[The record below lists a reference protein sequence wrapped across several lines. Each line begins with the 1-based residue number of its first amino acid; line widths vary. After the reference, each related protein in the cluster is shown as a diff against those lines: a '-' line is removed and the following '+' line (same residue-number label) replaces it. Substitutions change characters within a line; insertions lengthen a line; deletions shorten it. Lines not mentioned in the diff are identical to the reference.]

1 MKTKQPDSGKQSISS
16 SIMDTTNSVTCEADS
31 PQAIH
36 RAIVC
41 AVHETSSSPKKLYA
55 ILAPKQALRAVCEK
69 WAVTSN
75 DIRKFSKCLCDEDP
89 VYICVP
95 SSDNDD
101 DHLPLE
107 DFTIWYME
115 SCNIACTFEIQL
127 A

>member
-1 MKTKQPDSGKQSISS
+1 MEIGQPDSDKQSMSS
-16 SIMDTTNSVTCEADS
+16 SMMDTADS

-55 ILAPKQALRAVCEK
+55 ILAPKQARKAVREK
-69 WAVTSN
+69 WGVASN

-115 SCNIACTFEIQL
+115 SCNIACTFDIQL